1 MNLRCHS
8 AVVTT
13 GSCIKRATKSPGGKT
28 YGSMRLGLRRA
39 FGDRVIQRRLT
50 HRLNQCL
57 PKQRPRTNGHGNKFL
72 PINKMLSTAPGLEP
86 NPVNDARG
94 QMRTAMDSRQKRSL
108 MLRRRPESVKE
119 PC

>member
-50 HRLNQCL
+50 HRLNQRL
-57 PKQRPRTNGHGNKFL
+57 PKQRPRTKGHGNKFS
-72 PINKMLSTAPGLEP
+72 PINKTLHSTGPRTESGKRRSRPNAIRHGLTAETVIDAP
-86 NPVNDARG
+86 A
-94 QMRTAMDSRQKRSL
+94 TA
-108 MLRRRPESVKE
+108 
-119 PC
+119 